1 MDTQME
7 TGMDNMKTVYPTKN
21 KFCVVVVGGCGG
33 GGGGG
38 GGIKRLLL

>member
-21 KFCVVVVGGCGG
+21 KFCVVVGG

-38 GGIKRLLL
+38 YKKIAVIKE